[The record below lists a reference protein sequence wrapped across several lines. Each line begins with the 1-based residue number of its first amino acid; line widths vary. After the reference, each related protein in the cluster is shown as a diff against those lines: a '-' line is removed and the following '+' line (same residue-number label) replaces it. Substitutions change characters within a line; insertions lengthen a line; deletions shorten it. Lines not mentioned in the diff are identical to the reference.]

1 VAVSTR
7 RASGARLA
15 VWATSRCPGGISP
28 GASASQVSCTPSM
41 TPGRRAVPRA
51 GPWASAG
58 TPSRASRD
66 GSRSALW
73 AADTPASETSPPTP
87 SPAWRSSPVPQHVTV
102 APAPI
107 EDVAAIPVQVDPHL
121 WTLNERWAGGTS
133 GAAPAGT
140 LLRQALVDDPQAP
153 LRLTSVTSQL
163 DVRAVVS
170 PTFYRPRAYEAQYR
184 LSVRVESSATARQ
197 VWLEGRGERLSL
209 ASAARTTQGAI
220 TQAVRALYRHLSA
233 VGDTRTSQGRVRG
246 P

>member
-1 VAVSTR
+1 
-7 RASGARLA
+7 
-15 VWATSRCPGGISP
+15 
-28 GASASQVSCTPSM
+28 M
-41 TPGRRAVPRA
+41 PRA

-153 LRLTSVTSQL
+153 LRLTYVTSRL
-163 DVRAVVS
+163 DVRTVVS
-170 PTFYRPRAYEAQYR
+170 PTFDRPRACETRYR
-184 LSVRVESSATARQ
+184 LSVRGDSPAAGARP
-197 VWLEGRGERLSL
+197 VWLEGRGEGRSL
-209 ASAARTTQGAI
+209 ASAALATHGAI
-220 TQAVRALYRHLSA
+220 TQAVRALYRHISA
-233 VGDTRTSQGRVRG
+233 AGDARIAQGRGR
-246 P
+246 